1 MTHSGQK
8 DSLRMWFLLLPHVHS
23 LFPPIKPYHFS
34 TGTSYCWLGS
44 TCAGREGMYL
54 HSQAFPIWYLM
65 LCCCVAFIACNTELV
80 CNLTRWHRGWGDG
93 FVVTCWSSAAIWLT
107 VLSVWH
113 TTSYLP
119 TVLLFVLQ
127 PLFKCPAFSYSPAPS
142 VQCPTN
148 CIQCPVK
155 SIQCLAFLPANYT
168 AWWSLVTQDLLPD
181 SC

>member
-44 TCAGREGMYL
+44 TCAGRERMYL

-65 LCCCVAFIACNTELV
+65 LCCCVAFIACNTGLV
-80 CNLTRWHRGWGDG
+80 CNLTWWHRGWGGWVCCNLLELSSNMIDCTKC
-93 FVVTCWSSAAIWLT
+93 VTYHIILANRPA
-107 VLSVWH
+107 
-113 TTSYLP
+113 
-119 TVLLFVLQ
+119 F
-127 PLFKCPAFSYSPAPS
+127 CPATPIQMSCFFLQSYTLCSMPYKLYS
-142 VQCPTN
+142 MSC
-148 CIQCPVK
+148 K
-155 SIQCLAFLPANYT
+155 LYSMSCL
-168 AWWSLVTQDLLPD
+168 S